1 MLAGS
6 LSFASPASAGVPQ
19 AYVTVSKPYF
29 KNWVFRSAPLSAC
42 MLVQVS
48 GSVTGTRRYA
58 YYSGSG
64 GWDPN
69 YYVWSRVKMANPR
82 ITMTTGTITSIGCDF
97 TRPVAFRHASLR
109 QDWFERGCKMRV
121 GISAG
126 FPWAVQATPTY
137 SCGTYNVATRA
148 TDYNSAASR
157 YEQYNSG
164 SPVYYRGEKLA
175 LATDAIPFGANVRVT
190 GYRTV
195 GGSARS
201 DTFSSSKA
209 VAYLKRLRAA
219 L

>member
-19 AYVTVSKPYF
+19 AYVTVSKPYV

-42 MLVQVS
+42 MFVQVA

-69 YYVWSRVKMANPR
+69 YYVWSRVKMTSPSL
-82 ITMTTGTITSIGCDF
+82 TMKTGTITSAGCDF
-97 TRPVAFRHASLR
+97 TRPVTFSQASLR
-109 QDWFERGCKMRV
+109 QQWFERGCKMSV
-121 GISAG
+121 AVSAG
-126 FPWAVQATPTY
+126 FPWAIQATPTY
-137 SCGTYNVATRA
+137 SCGTYNVASRQ
-148 TDYNSAASR
+148 TDYNAATSR

-175 LATDAIPFGANVRVT
+175 AATDAIPFGANVRVT
-190 GYRTV
+190 GYRTI
-195 GGSARS
+195 GGVSRS
-201 DTFSSSKA
+201 DTFASSSTA
-209 VAYLKRLRAA
+209 AYLRR
-219 L
+219 